1 MKYFDKTGTK
11 IKAGMYIRM
20 SDGSIELVY
29 DTVDA
34 FGNPSL
40 GINASNEEY
49 LRRHPEAERE
59 YYSLSNFDMRDV
71 EIIYNVIDDS
81 MKSIRAEARK
91 ERRYS
96 VCSFD
101 ESIGD
106 SEIIDDQ
113 YDTKR
118 LLKKVMKHMKE
129 LTDVQQRRLRLY
141 FFENKTFKE
150 IAAIEGGVLEYQR

>member
-1 MKYFDKTGTK
+1 MKDYKLTEKEIDGKLHYFSTFKKEEGIEATVEVS
-11 IKAGMYIRM
+11 
-20 SDGSIELVY
+20 SDVY
-29 DTVDA
+29 
-34 FGNPSL
+34 
-40 GINASNEEY
+40 NA
-49 LRRHPEAERE
+49 
-59 YYSLSNFDMRDV
+59 
-71 EIIYNVIDDS
+71 IDDS

-91 ERRYS
+91 ERRHS

-101 ESIGD
+101 ESIGE

-113 YDTKR
+113 DDTKR

-150 IAAIEGGVLEYQR
+150 IAKIEGISYPTARESVTAAIEILKSKKYF

>member
-1 MKYFDKTGTK
+1 
-11 IKAGMYIRM
+11 
-20 SDGSIELVY
+20 
-29 DTVDA
+29 
-34 FGNPSL
+34 
-40 GINASNEEY
+40 
-49 LRRHPEAERE
+49 
-59 YYSLSNFDMRDV
+59 
-71 EIIYNVIDDS
+71 

-113 YDTKR
+113 YETKR

-150 IAAIEGGVLEYQR
+150 IAAIEGGRTQVSEIVLRQPLKFSHLKNIFKKQEVL